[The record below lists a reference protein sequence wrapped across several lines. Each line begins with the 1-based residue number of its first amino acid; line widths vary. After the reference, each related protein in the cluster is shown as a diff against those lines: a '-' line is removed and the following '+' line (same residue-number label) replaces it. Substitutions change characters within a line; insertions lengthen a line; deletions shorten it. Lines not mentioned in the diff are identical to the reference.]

1 MGKDRLFCGE
11 HENNNLE
18 EPSKDK
24 KLERIVCP
32 LDPRH
37 TVYVQKLQKHLKVC
51 NSRPPKVPPKFINPS
66 LNRGIADID
75 THEFELKDV
84 DQTLLAKV
92 IEKVE
97 QLYDKFFVPPSTIE
111 EMFDHK
117 VALEIDETKTQTKH
131 LDQVSSILGIAQHL
145 KFLAPN
151 TCFIEFG
158 AGKGELA
165 YYVARATEQLQGTN
179 KVLLIDRSTFRHKKD
194 NRIENRELVH
204 RIKADIADLDLK
216 GLDVAKECQQMIGL
230 SKHLCGT
237 ATDLALR
244 CMVNGN
250 TGGSDPVTKGF
261 IIALCCH
268 HRTTY
273 GDFTGKS
280 FLDANGIDSHTFAI
294 ITKMTSWSICGN
306 RGGKEDVSHEMVSE
320 NEGVTKQIK
329 EKVGWKCKRILD
341 YARKVYMEENG
352 FDCTLKYY
360 VKAETTLENVCL
372 IGCKK

>member
-1 MGKDRLFCGE
+1 M
-11 HENNNLE
+11 E
-18 EPSKDK
+18 EPSEDK

-32 LDPRH
+32 LDSRH
-37 TVYVQKLQKHLKVC
+37 TVYVRKLQRHLKIC
-51 NSRPPKVPPKFINPS
+51 NSRPPKVAPKYINPS
-66 LNRGIADID
+66 LNRGIAELD

-84 DQTLLAKV
+84 DPNVVTEVIRKV
-92 IEKVE
+92 NN
-97 QLYDKFFVPPSTIE
+97 LYDKYFVPGTIE

-117 VALEIDETKTQTKH
+117 MTIEIDETKTQTKH
-131 LDQVSSILGIAQHL
+131 LDQVSAILGIAQHL
-145 KFLAPN
+145 SFLAPN
-151 TCFIEFG
+151 TCIIEFG

-165 YYVARATEQLQGTN
+165 FHIAKTMESVEGVN

-216 GLDVAKECQQMIGL
+216 GLDVAKDCQQMVGL

-250 TGGSDPVTKGF
+250 TGESQLLTKGF

-280 FLDANGIDSHTFAI
+280 FLDLNGIDSRTFEI
-294 ITKMTSWSICGN
+294 ITKMTSWSICGH
-306 RGGKEDVSHEMVSE
+306 RGGKEGDVVKDEAE
-320 NEGVTKQIK
+320 EELEKNEK
-329 EKVGWKCKRILD
+329 ERKEQVGWRCKRILD

-352 FDCTLKYY
+352 FDCSLKYY
-360 VKAETTLENVCL
+360 VKSKTTLENVCL
-372 IGCKK
+372 IACKK